1 MRRRIGLASNV
12 YELPGRCCLLGDFV
26 DRCSKAFRSTF
37 GASLVKRESRCLW
50 RIPCVVASVYFF
62 KSIQRPQPCFGFLMN
77 KSWRAMFKTLYLGV
91 SLGPSLTHPD
101 LPSHT
106 PLYLV
111 FLARRWHRDRGL
123 LYTAALGEGTF
134 VRGISAGADD
144 SRRVFVD
151 HARKPCD
158 TRVLES
164 VEAGHTSHAVAAQV
178 CNDLGITLP
187 PIRVD
192 GQCKY
197 GLLSEGQVNRRENL
211 VVYLTVEKAW
221 ESITFMFWLVC
232 MA

>member
-1 MRRRIGLASNV
+1 M
-12 YELPGRCCLLGDFV
+12 
-26 DRCSKAFRSTF
+26 
-37 GASLVKRESRCLW
+37 
-50 RIPCVVASVYFF
+50 
-62 KSIQRPQPCFGFLMN
+62 
-77 KSWRAMFKTLYLGV
+77 
-91 SLGPSLTHPD
+91 
-101 LPSHT
+101 
-106 PLYLV
+106 

-197 GLLSEGQVNRRENL
+197 GLLSEGQVNRSENL
-211 VVYLTVEKAW
+211 VVYRTCGRESMGGGLALPCFGLYAW
-221 ESITFMFWLVC
+221 CDLAFSRGLARVACWVRGADCSRGPLSWCLPHALVFVVVVW
-232 MA
+232 